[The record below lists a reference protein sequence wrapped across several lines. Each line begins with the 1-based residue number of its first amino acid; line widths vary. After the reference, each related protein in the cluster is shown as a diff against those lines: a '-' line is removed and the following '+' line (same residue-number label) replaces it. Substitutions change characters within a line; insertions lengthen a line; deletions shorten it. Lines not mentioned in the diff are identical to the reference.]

1 MPEQKIKL
9 VNNIYTTRRYIGLWL
24 SIWLAL
30 LFVTWYSRPLIP
42 YQETFWAAVSW
53 EGFFNKS
60 YLYPLLNG
68 EYSVNTF
75 PLIPWIEIGIWQII
89 GVSEFSLRALN
100 SLFSLGVLFLVG
112 WAAYQLWPDE
122 RQVRGN
128 APFIL
133 VGSVVWTLFATA
145 NISEVWLTFFL
156 VLSFNFF
163 IRVWRFRA
171 PIWWLGFIVSSSLG
185 LLASGVI
192 YLVLLISPL
201 AFLPFFVAKQER
213 RALYRGLVFAT
224 TIALLPFLYWALK
237 VYQTVGGLYNFG
249 HIIGGYGL
257 WESIHSS
264 KPSYLIFLNIAVLFF
279 PWIYWFKLYRMGGL
293 FRQGLGRDNFELR
306 FLLTWS
312 GVTFLSLILLG
323 MTSLM
328 ELLPLY
334 PPFCLIVAKALAH
347 NSFNKA
353 KDISLITLVVAVIGA
368 LFIIIPLKPA
378 LFLLPEWTSE
388 VSLLWGVGLLFFA
401 LTLFLN
407 AHSARIFT
415 LMLMSV
421 ALTLAIN
428 FGVVQQAGD
437 FYDLSPAGERISW
450 YQSRGIEV
458 AHWGS
463 YPGHL
468 HFVGRIEKPL
478 TTLSATREYDIFA
491 SLYPNARLVAYLN
504 EISDPLK
511 HEVEYWQPFRGRF
524 LVIAPIAV
532 LRDILNQS

>member
-1 MPEQKIKL
+1 MPKQKIKL

-30 LFVTWYSRPLIP
+30 IFVTWYSRPLIP

-68 EYSVNTF
+68 EYSANTF
-75 PLIPWIEIGIWQII
+75 PLIPWVEIGVWQII
-89 GVSEFSLRALN
+89 GVSEFSLRAVN

-112 WAAYQLWPDE
+112 WAAYQLWPEE

-133 VGSVVWTLFATA
+133 VGSVVWTIFATA

-163 IRVWRFRA
+163 IRVWRFKA
-171 PIWWLGFIVSSSLG
+171 PLWWLGFIIASSLG
-185 LLASGVI
+185 LLASGVVYLI
-192 YLVLLISPL
+192 LLVLPL
-201 AFLPFFVAKQER
+201 VSLPFFVTKRER
-213 RALYRGLVFAT
+213 LSLYKGLFLAT
-224 TIALLPFLYWALK
+224 VIALLPFLYWGLK
-237 VYQTVGGLYNFG
+237 VKQIVGDAYSFG
-249 HIIGGYGL
+249 SIIGAYDL
-257 WESIHSS
+257 WSS
-264 KPSYLIFLNIAVLFF
+264 MQSSQPTYLIFLNVAVLFF
-279 PWIYWFKLYRMGGL
+279 PWIYWFKLYRVGRL
-293 FRQGLGRDNFELR
+293 FKQTEGKNDSGIY
-306 FLLTWS
+306 FLVAWFS
-312 GVTFLSLILLG
+312 VTLFLLILLG

-328 ELLPLY
+328 ELFPLY
-334 PPFCLIVAKALAH
+334 PPFCLMVAKLMAH
-347 NSFNKA
+347 TGSNKP
-353 KDISLITLVVAVIGA
+353 KDISLITVVIAIIGG
-368 LFIIIPLKPA
+368 LFIAIPLNPA
-378 LFLLPEWTSE
+378 FFHLPEWTSE

-401 LTLFLN
+401 LTLYLN
-407 AHSARIFT
+407 SHSTRIFT

-437 FYDLSPAGERISW
+437 FYDLSPAGERVSW

-458 AHWGS
+458 AHWGN

-468 HFVGRIEKPL
+468 HFVGRIKKPL
-478 TTLSATREYDIFA
+478 PTLSTSTEYDVFS
-491 SLYPNARLVAYLN
+491 SLYPNARLVVYVN
-504 EISDPLK
+504 EIDEALQ

-524 LVIAPIAV
+524 LVIAPISALRGV
-532 LRDILNQS
+532 LNR